1 MIRILTALLCALW
14 VAASAWGDDLAAL
27 SDEFDD
33 ASTLVRWQRVHE
45 VEGWDA
51 LVPGRSANPWETW
64 FIDETND
71 VSVIAPYT
79 GGYYNDFIGGL
90 AFQVVT
96 GDFVATARV
105 RVTARNGDPI
115 PSSEYSLAGIM
126 IRQAQVAVPA
136 TQWVRG
142 VANFMFL
149 SLGHGFSGQ
158 QYEIKNTIDGI
169 STLVLSNAISNVAI
183 IQAVRIGQR
192 FVFLRHTPEEG
203 WVVHGRYDRAATPLP
218 AAVQVGMT
226 VYTDWGKYGDYLN
239 TTHTVDGVPNVDGVW
254 VHNTHFLDPTLP
266 AGLEPN
272 ANPYNP
278 DIIAYYDYFRYVR
291 PPPEAV
297 ADLTTNVFGAI
308 SNAALTN
315 YFGSRVNRPGHAD
328 FKSIALAGSGVET
341 ELGGLGSGHV
351 YRIEAETGAGWT
363 PLPAPAL
370 TAAAAR
376 VTLPLPTHSALLR
389 VVLE

>member
-1 MIRILTALLCALW
+1 MRFLTAMAVALLG
-14 VAASAWGDDLAAL
+14 ASFAWGDDLAAL

-33 ASTLVRWQRVHE
+33 ASSLVRWQRVHE

-51 LVPGRSANPWETW
+51 LVPGRSADPWETW
-64 FIDETND
+64 YIDETND
-71 VSVIAPYT
+71 VGVIAPYT

-96 GDFVATARV
+96 GDFIATARL
-105 RVTARNGDPI
+105 RVTARNGGPVPD
-115 PSSEYSLAGIM
+115 SDYSLAGIM

-149 SLGHGFSGQ
+149 SLGHGESGQ
-158 QYEIKNTIDGI
+158 QYEIKNTINGQ

-192 FVFLRHTPEEG
+192 FVFLRYTPGEG
-203 WVVHGRYDRAATPLP
+203 WVVHGRYDRTANPLP
-218 AAVQVGMT
+218 AALQVGMT

-254 VHNTHFLDPTLP
+254 VHNTHFLDATLP
-266 AGLEPN
+266 AGLEAN

-291 PPPEAV
+291 PPPDAV
-297 ADLTTNVFGAI
+297 ANFTTNNFNAI
-308 SNAALTN
+308 SNATLLG
-315 YFGSRVNRPGHAD
+315 YFGDLVNRPGEAD
-328 FKSIALAGSGVET
+328 FKSIQLAAYGIEA
-341 ELGGLGSGHV
+341 ELGGLGSGHI
-351 YRIEAETGAGWT
+351 YRIEADPGDGWT
-363 PLPAPAL
+363 PLPAPTL
-370 TAAAAR
+370 TADAAR
-376 VTLPLPTHSALLR
+376 VTLALPTNSALLR
-389 VVLE
+389 AVLE